1 MLIGNAI
8 FSLFEVTKVC
18 FELMKYFNSE
28 LFVLFSKLDILSI
41 KDCQYAPAEKQ
52 HGAHT
57 MKTANIHIPS
67 LPSKFSPKFF
77 CHTSGHPSADK
88 L

>member
-8 FSLFEVTKVC
+8 ISLFKVTKVC

-67 LPSKFSPKFF
+67 LPCKFSPKFL
-77 CHTSGHPSADK
+77 CHTSDYPSSDK

>member
-57 MKTANIHIPS
+57 MKTVLKTEDIHPPKTGISVHFSGS
-67 LPSKFSPKFF
+67 LV
-77 CHTSGHPSADK
+77 
-88 L
+88 

>member
-57 MKTANIHIPS
+57 M
-67 LPSKFSPKFF
+67 
-77 CHTSGHPSADK
+77 
-88 L
+88 

>member
-18 FELMKYFNSE
+18 FELMKFFNSE

-41 KDCQYAPAEKQ
+41 KDFNMRQPKSSTE
-52 HGAHT
+52 HT
-57 MKTANIHIPS
+57 HYEDCKYTHSVAS
-67 LPSKFSPKFF
+67 LQVFP
-77 CHTSGHPSADK
+77 
-88 L
+88 